1 MTPEA
6 IDFHTLDRRGTA
18 PGRQGVRQ
26 GGHLIIQDL
35 NEGMGLA
42 ITTERLQV
50 SGGERY
56 VCPQA

>member
-1 MTPEA
+1 MTPDA
-6 IDFHTLDRRGTA
+6 IDLYTLDGWGTL
-18 PGRQGVRQ
+18 PGRQGVGQ
-26 GGHLIIQDL
+26 GWHLIIQDL

-56 VCPQA
+56 VCLQA

>member
-1 MTPEA
+1 MTPDA
-6 IDFHTLDRRGTA
+6 IDFHTLDGRGTVS
-18 PGRQGVRQ
+18 GKQGVRQ
-26 GGHLIIQDL
+26 GWRLIIQDL

-56 VCPQA
+56 VCLQA